1 MASVGSKYK
10 SKLINRINAIENKD
24 VLDEVN
30 RLLEVDVEETI
41 YQTSSEQKEEIEQA
55 RIQLAQNKGIP
66 SEEADGEIEK
76 WLSE

>member
-66 SEEADGEIEK
+66 
-76 WLSE
+76 